1 MDPNVTLKEVPAI
14 AATTEGF
21 RKEEL
26 TSEQ

>member
-1 MDPNVTLKEVPAI
+1 MDPNISLKEVPAI

-26 TSEQ
+26 TSDE